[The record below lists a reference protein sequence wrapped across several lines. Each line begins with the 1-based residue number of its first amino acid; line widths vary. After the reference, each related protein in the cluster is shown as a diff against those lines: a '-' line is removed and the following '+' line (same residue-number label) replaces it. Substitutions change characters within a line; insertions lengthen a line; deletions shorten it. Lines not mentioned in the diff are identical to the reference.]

1 MRTFESDPD
10 AEQDRP
16 VSDALGREEPVAEV
30 CLGRRAGTDRRPGR
44 GKEVELGAV
53 RVRRMDHG
61 RALAEAARA
70 FEQLD
75 GTAPVLG
82 EALLD
87 LARLLVRV
95 HMQWKPVLVAV
106 AADLLEPVAWAR
118 ARTGG
123 GRARP

>member
-1 MRTFESDPD
+1 M
-10 AEQDRP
+10 
-16 VSDALGREEPVAEV
+16 SDALGREEPVAEV

-82 EALLD
+82 EALD
-87 LARLLVRV
+87 LARLLIRV
-95 HMQWKPVLVAV
+95 HMQRKPCSS
-106 AADLLEPVAWAR
+106 P
-118 ARTGG
+118 
-123 GRARP
+123 